1 MQSEEVCERIRDM
14 KYNVISN
21 SKMADKARF
30 KNEYFR
36 EMLTDT
42 DWVLC
47 LYSACEYLGLS
58 NANFSDNIYVVS
70 KLYCDEHNIEYE
82 ERFGILT
89 TTLSQTINDILSD
102 SSIDEQVIL
111 ESLAEVYFGNKSIDI
126 HESNRKAYERF
137 IEMAKEYYDC

>member
-1 MQSEEVCERIRDM
+1 M
-14 KYNVISN
+14 KYDVMSN
-21 SKMADKARF
+21 SKIADKARF

-36 EMLTDT
+36 EMLADT

-70 KLYCDEHNIEYE
+70 KPYCDEHNIEYE
-82 ERFGILT
+82 ERFGIFT

-102 SSIDEQVIL
+102 SSIDEQVVL

-126 HESNRKAYERF
+126 HESNLNAYEHF
-137 IEMAKEYYDC
+137 IKMAKEYYDC

>member
-1 MQSEEVCERIRDM
+1 MVRNKDM
-14 KYNVISN
+14 MYHVISN
-21 SKMADKARF
+21 SKTANKASF
-30 KNEYFR
+30 KNDYFR
-36 EMLTDT
+36 AMLADT

-70 KLYCDEHNIEYE
+70 KPYCDEHNIRYE

-89 TTLSQTINDILSD
+89 TTLPQTINDILSD

-111 ESLAEVYFGNKSIDI
+111 ESLAELYFSNKSVDI
-126 HESNRKAYERF
+126 HEPNQNAYKYF
-137 IEMAKEYYDC
+137 IEMAKEYYDY